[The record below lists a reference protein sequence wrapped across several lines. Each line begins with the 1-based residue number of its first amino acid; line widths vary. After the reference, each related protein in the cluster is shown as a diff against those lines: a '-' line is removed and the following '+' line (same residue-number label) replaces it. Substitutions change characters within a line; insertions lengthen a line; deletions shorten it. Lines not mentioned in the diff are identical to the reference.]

1 MNAKVDS
8 QAITARPMM
17 KIAHPPHALTRAP
30 ALMASTIIPV
40 FALLGSQALIA
51 KPMSHRVTRNHVE
64 MVGAV
69 LTRMASI
76 LATVQ
81 LAGQEASVSRLWT
94 GAKIIHVKMEEDVLS
109 VEQAFTVIVQKA
121 GLAKCV
127 MFVVC
132 LVKQQHA

>member
-69 LTRMASI
+69 LTRM
-76 LATVQ
+76 
-81 LAGQEASVSRLWT
+81 EASVSRLWT